1 MMSEPFSNID
11 KNVFL
16 IRTDRMIDRGALMS
30 RYSRTASPDIRDL
43 YFKEFHGKDRSGSDF
58 YRRIFIEYGDESIS
72 ELVTAQMGVQGISN
86 VCAQIM
92 EDSRIG
98 LSFLEK
104 SSRYVSYTRKISGRY
119 QFMDADSCGFSGE
132 LASEYE
138 DVCTGLFDSYSS
150 LVETLTAHIEE
161 RFPVN
166 DVVSRISEKDRDVE
180 EKAIERAYRR
190 AVSARVLDDAR
201 FLLPAS
207 TKTNLGITGNARAFL
222 NLILRLK
229 ASGIEEAKKLAGN
242 MESELEAEFPEL
254 IEAARDSHAQ
264 KSIEYRISRNNIVMK
279 DLLPD
284 GNQLTEMISHMQEQ
298 EFANIIETLFYKTDG
313 KTDSATA
320 LTKICNEISGLR
332 ENRRDKPG
340 RIFEIPE
347 MSFRVGMSFGTFRDF
362 HRHRMFTI
370 IRGYLKGGGKK
381 FMPDLV
387 SSLPEEREKYNRA
400 MNSADI
406 LWKKLVEKY
415 GAEMSQYAVP
425 FGQIYPFY
433 VKGNLQ
439 EFTYFIELRSTPAAH
454 YEIRRVARE
463 MYSAICKVYPVAS
476 NIIKFADTNEYDLGR
491 IFQEMRIEKKREGM
505 K

>member
-1 MMSEPFSNID
+1 MSDPFSNTD

-16 IRTDRMIDRGALMS
+16 IKTDKMIDRGALMS
-30 RYSRTASPDIRDL
+30 RYSRTANPDIRDL
-43 YFKEFHGKDRSGSDF
+43 YAKEFLGKDKFGSDF

-72 ELVTAQMGVQGISN
+72 ELVTAQMGIQGVSN

-104 SSRYVSYTRKISGRY
+104 SSRYVSYARKVSGRF

-138 DVCTGLFDSYSS
+138 NVCGNLFETYSTM
-150 LVETLTAHIEE
+150 VQNLTMYIEE
-161 RFPVN
+161 RFPL
-166 DVVSRISEKDRDVE
+166 DEVVSRISGADRELED
-180 EKAIERAYRR
+180 KAIEKAYRR

-207 TKTNLGITGNARAFL
+207 TSTNLGITGNARAFL
-222 NLILRLK
+222 NVILRLK
-229 ASGIEEAKKLAGN
+229 AYGLPEAQKMAVS
-242 MESELEAEFPEL
+242 MESELESEFPEL
-254 IEAARDSHAQ
+254 IKAASDSHARR
-264 KSIEYRISRNNIVMK
+264 SIEYRVSRNRLIESN
-279 DLLPD
+279 LSR
-284 GNQLTEMISHMQEQ
+284 NQKSGVEMISHMQEEQ
-298 EFANIIETLFYKTDG
+298 FAGIIKEMFSEKGGDNSPEMTL
-313 KTDSATA
+313 S
-320 LTKICNEISGLR
+320 KICAEISDMR
-332 ENRRDKPG
+332 RNRRDRPG

-370 IRGYLKGGGKK
+370 IRGYLTGGGEK

-387 SSLPEEREKYNRA
+387 SVIPEEKRRYSQAMRA
-400 MNSADI
+400 SDE
-406 LWKKLVEKY
+406 LWKKLNSRY
-415 GAEMSQYAVP
+415 GPASAQYAVP
-425 FGQIYPFY
+425 FGQIYQFY

-439 EFTYFIELRSTPAAH
+439 EFAYFIELRTTPAAH
-454 YEIRRVARE
+454 YEIRRVAQEIYRRIR
-463 MYSAICKVYPVAS
+463 MAYPLSSA
-476 NIIKFADTNEYDLGR
+476 IIKFADTDEYDLGR
-491 IFQEMRIEKKREGM
+491 IFQEMRIERKREGM